1 MHDKHLFR
9 MHQSNACC
17 THPTT
22 KADRSV
28 TLNTAAHIDQLIKED
43 YRIESLTRCLLTL
56 VVRVIASLESNMPL
70 DLQKVQEVENVAQ
83 KWSQVDFEHLQKKL
97 NEEVQ
102 AIDIRE
108 SECRTARQQLIAESK
123 SYYEHAD
130 KQSRKTVSSL
140 IKAFQKEYDRAT
152 ERAKAAEARLIFV
165 CRAFTSLL
173 RELAQPHRL
182 FAFEAFHPSFRPLL
196 PTILNRPSIAP
207 FFIYPLEI
215 VYFWVRFSAS
225 NPSPY
230 LEQTSALLR
239 EAVRLRSVDEQVGS
253 LTKQLIDLQE
263 EYGDLRNQ
271 ELTVREL
278 REQMK
283 EMEARKNSGIQA
295 AINEREKELRAEL
308 EAFERE
314 IAEKREQVIAENK
327 ALSDTVAD
335 LTMKNKEASRMLE
348 ETKLQ
353 LARKEA
359 VSDEKLEI
367 VTSDLESALQR
378 AAEAEKE
385 VQRLQN
391 ELERMN
397 RVSSNPSEEALED
410 TSLIRSKDTQIHKLL
425 EENKKLNSKLIH
437 LKTESNKRIDE
448 LTQELERHIEIVAQL
463 RAQLEAQ
470 SDYEDNKKDLRIL
483 RSIEFGEENAAETGF
498 VSNGVTTTA
507 TATAEVQLG
516 GRLKALDELL
526 VGKNRKLQ
534 SENVELRMRNRKF
547 EGDNVLEEQ
556 AIDGKELS
564 DVFGLVGA
572 SFSSSSLADLFSN
585 KNRQTSIEASGDAD
599 LEGDP
604 HRATHLLNLFMCSAS
619 SSNDIPKLENYYS
632 TSTSS
637 LHELPRTP
645 TELRAY
651 NELQDIVTKNIHELG
666 SKALNTTE
674 IAKQCKHLMVT
685 HNIGQ
690 RLFAKYVMNQS
701 QGSLSELLSKPRHW
715 NKLTDKGR
723 EAFRRMYGWVS
734 DPRAI
739 ELLCNISPRR
749 TQPVGLIEID
759 APSREIL
766 WDQQGVSLAAV
777 SRYNAD
783 DALDLFVQ
791 KQSSRG
797 TSSDLKQREKLAA
810 AGSSGGNSVVQ
821 RTSRW
826 RHDDIPKEKIMKI
839 YKREL
844 ALLREQESHLE
855 QAIGSRPLSVRSKDE
870 RFIATMETTNTKPS
884 SLSSSSSRCGS
895 TRDTSSPTQS
905 NLPVNSAQA
914 LFALKCRNGMASIT
928 QEELERYPVLDT
940 EDIVRQI
947 KDFLCLNSISQ
958 RQFGEHVLGL
968 SQGSVSDLLARPKPW
983 AMLTQKGREPF
994 VRMQLFLNEAQ
1005 SLVYKPEA
1013 ELNGKFDA
1021 VQSSEMML
1029 KNELNSSIKQ
1039 NAVGGLLNM
1048 RSFPLTDEVDPE
1060 AVKCRNEKIR
1070 EIRNVCDVDSDDKK
1084 IVRNVKKELFLADT
1098 AEIARQVK
1106 DRLHSNGISQKT
1118 FGDMVLGVSPGGVS
1132 ELLAKPK
1139 TWEQLSP
1146 RARDLYLK
1154 MSEWLSELDENK
1166 RIQEASTSTAL
1177 LSSSLTATFSNM
1189 VDTLASAGALTKNLS
1204 PQKRKASINTSASEL
1219 PKKAQRTVI
1228 TDQQKEALKHV
1239 FERDQH
1245 PNQRTIEQL
1254 SQTLSLST
1262 RTVSNW
1268 FHNYRTR
1275 QKASLRARNL
1285 PNGDNSQKRNSVNGK
1300 SSNDRWK
1307 QDLAELMKLESK
1319 PNHWSP
1325 TMVSSNN
1332 SNNNLARST
1341 NTKNNSLDKAIE
1353 RIQKLNAAKQ
1363 L

>member
-1 MHDKHLFR
+1 M
-9 MHQSNACC
+9 A
-17 THPTT
+17 
-22 KADRSV
+22 
-28 TLNTAAHIDQLIKED
+28 IDPQ
-43 YRIESLTRCLLTL
+43 
-56 VVRVIASLESNMPL
+56 N
-70 DLQKVQEVENVAQ
+70 VQEVESVAQ
-83 KWSQVDFEHLQKKL
+83 RWSQVDFENLQKNL

-102 AIDIRE
+102 AVGIRE
-108 SECRTARQQLIAESK
+108 NQCRAARQQLIAESK
-123 SYYEHAD
+123 NYYEYAD
-130 KQSRKTVSSL
+130 KQSRKAISSL

-152 ERAKAAEARLIFV
+152 ERAKAAETGLIFI
-165 CRAFTSLL
+165 CRAFTS
-173 RELAQPHRL
+173 
-182 FAFEAFHPSFRPLL
+182 
-196 PTILNRPSIAP
+196 
-207 FFIYPLEI
+207 
-215 VYFWVRFSAS
+215 VCD
-225 NPSPY
+225 PSPY
-230 LEQTSALLR
+230 LEQLSTLQR
-239 EAVRLRSVDEQVGS
+239 EVVRLRSADEQVRN
-253 LTKQLIDLQE
+253 LTKQLNELQE
-263 EYGDLRNQ
+263 EYNDLRNQ
-271 ELTVREL
+271 ELIIRQL
-278 REQMK
+278 KEQMK
-283 EMEARKNSGIQA
+283 EMEAKTNSNIQA
-295 AINEREKELRAEL
+295 AINEREKELRIEL

-314 IAEKREQVIAENK
+314 VAQKRVQVTAENK
-327 ALSDTVAD
+327 VLSDAVAD
-335 LTMKNKEASRMLE
+335 LTIKNNETSRMLE
-348 ETKLQ
+348 DTKLQ
-353 LARKEA
+353 LVKEEA
-359 VSDEKLEI
+359 INEEKLEI
-367 VTSDLESALQR
+367 VTNDLENALQR
-378 AAEAEKE
+378 AIEAEKK
-385 VQRLQN
+385 VQRLQS
-391 ELERMN
+391 ELEYMKRDG
-397 RVSSNPSEEALED
+397 SSLTEEALRD
-410 TSLIRSKDTQIHKLL
+410 ISLIHAKDNQIHKLL

-448 LTQELERHIEIVAQL
+448 LTQELERHVEIVAQL

-470 SDYEDNKKDLRIL
+470 SDYEETKKNLRIL
-483 RSIEFGEENAAETGF
+483 RCIEFGEETTEGTDF
-498 VSNGVTTTA
+498 VSNGVTATA

-516 GRLKALDELL
+516 SRSKALDELL

-534 SENVELRMRNRKF
+534 NDNVELRLRNQKLEVQGKHLIF
-547 EGDNVLEEQ
+547 ASDNHSVLEEQ
-556 AIDGKELS
+556 AMDGNELS
-564 DVFGLVGA
+564 DVFGLVDA
-572 SFSSSSLADLFSN
+572 NFNNNTLADLFSN
-585 KNRQTSIEASGDAD
+585 KGGQKSIEANGDLD

-604 HRATHLLNLFMCSAS
+604 HRATNLLNLFMCSAS
-619 SSNDIPKLENYYS
+619 SSHDTPKLENYYS
-632 TSTSS
+632 ASTSS

-645 TELRAY
+645 AELRTY
-651 NELQDIVTKNIHELG
+651 NELQNIVTKNIHELG

-690 RLFAKYVMNQS
+690 RLFAKYIMNQVVKS

-734 DPRAI
+734 DPKAI

-749 TQPVGLIEID
+749 TQPVGLVEIEV
-759 APSREIL
+759 PSREIL
-766 WDQQGVSLAAV
+766 WDQQAVSLAAV

-791 KQSSRG
+791 KQSSRFI
-797 TSSDLKQREKLAA
+797 SEDLKQRDRLSTAT
-810 AGSSGGNSVVQ
+810 AGSSANSVIQ

-855 QAIGSRPLSVRSKDE
+855 QAIGSRPLSMRSKDE
-870 RFIATMETTNTKPS
+870 KLSTMETSNKSS

-895 TRDTSSPTQS
+895 IRDTSSPPQS
-905 NLPVNSAQA
+905 NFPVNSAQA
-914 LFALKCRNGMASIT
+914 LFALKCRSGMASIT

-983 AMLTQKGREPF
+983 TMLTQKGREPF

-1005 SLVYKPEA
+1005 SLVCKPEA
-1013 ELNGKFDA
+1013 ELNGKFGA
-1021 VQSSEMML
+1021 IQSPEVMS
-1029 KNELNSSIKQ
+1029 KNEASSGTKQ
-1039 NAVGGLLNM
+1039 NSINGLLSM
-1048 RSFPLTDEVDPE
+1048 RNFPLVDEIDHE
-1060 AVKCRNEKIR
+1060 TMKYHNEKAR
-1070 EIRNVCDVDSDDKK
+1070 EIKKMSIMDDDDKK
-1084 IVRNVKKELFLADT
+1084 MMRNMKKELLMADT
-1098 AEIARQVK
+1098 SEIARQVK

-1118 FGDMVLGVSPGGVS
+1118 FGDVVLGVSPGGVS

-1146 RARDLYLK
+1146 RARDLYRK
-1154 MSEWLSELDENK
+1154 MSEWLGELDGNK
-1166 RIQEASTSTAL
+1166 RIQETSTSTAL
-1177 LSSSLTATFSNM
+1177 LSSSLTTTFSSM
-1189 VDTLASAGALTKNLS
+1189 VDTMTSTGALAKTLS
-1204 PQKRKASINTSASEL
+1204 LQKRKASLNTTTAGEI

-1275 QKASLRARNL
+1275 QKASLRAENF
-1285 PNGDNSQKRNSVNGK
+1285 PNGENGQKRNPTNGK
-1300 SSNDRWK
+1300 NNNDRWK

-1319 PNHWSP
+1319 PYHWSP
-1325 TMVSSNN
+1325 TMVSSN
-1332 SNNNLARST
+1332 SNCNLTRST
-1341 NTKNNSLDKAIE
+1341 ITKNNSLDKAIE

>member
-1 MHDKHLFR
+1 M
-9 MHQSNACC
+9 A
-17 THPTT
+17 
-22 KADRSV
+22 
-28 TLNTAAHIDQLIKED
+28 IDPQ
-43 YRIESLTRCLLTL
+43 
-56 VVRVIASLESNMPL
+56 N
-70 DLQKVQEVENVAQ
+70 VQDVENVAQ
-83 KWSQVDFEHLQKKL
+83 RWSQIDFEHLQKKL

-102 AIDIRE
+102 AIDVRE
-108 SECRTARQQLIAESK
+108 NQCRVARQQLITESK
-123 SYYEHAD
+123 NYYDYAD
-130 KQSRKTVSSL
+130 KQSRKAVSPL
-140 IKAFQKEYDRAT
+140 IKALQKEYDQAT
-152 ERAKAAEARLIFV
+152 ERAKAAEAGLIFV
-165 CRAFTSLL
+165 CRAFTSVCVS
-173 RELAQPHRL
+173 EQRL
-182 FAFEAFHPSFRPLL
+182 IDRSSVLGNRHIGNR
-196 PTILNRPSIAP
+196 ILETHVSLCLSAHHHTYIAYNRPAVL
-207 FFIYPLEI
+207 FELTYYVF
-215 VYFWVRFSAS
+215 AD
-225 NPSPY
+225 PSPY
-230 LEQTSALLR
+230 LEQVSTLLR
-239 EAVRLRSVDEQVGS
+239 EVVRLHSVDEQVRN
-253 LTKQLIDLQE
+253 LTKQLNELQE

-271 ELTVREL
+271 DLTVRQLKE
-278 REQMK
+278 RMR
-283 EMEARKNSGIQA
+283 EMEAKTNNTIQA
-295 AINEREKELRAEL
+295 AINEREKELRVEL

-314 IAEKREQVIAENK
+314 VAEKQEQVTAENK
-327 ALSDTVAD
+327 ALSNAVAD
-335 LTMKNKEASRMLE
+335 LTMKNKETSRMLE

-353 LARKEA
+353 LVKREA
-359 VSDEKLEI
+359 VNDEKLEI
-367 VTSDLESALQR
+367 VTNDLENALQR
-378 AAEAEKE
+378 AVEAEKK

-391 ELERMN
+391 ELERIS
-397 RVSSNPSEEALED
+397 RTSSSPNERAIED
-410 TSLIRSKDTQIHKLL
+410 TSLIHSKDNQIHKLL
-425 EENKKLNSKLIH
+425 EENKKLNSRLIH
-437 LKTESNKRIDE
+437 LKTESNKRIHD
-448 LTQELERHIEIVAQL
+448 LTQELERHVVIVAQL

-483 RSIEFGEENAAETGF
+483 RSFEFGEEAVEETGTGF
-498 VSNGVTTTA
+498 VSNGVTATA

-516 GRLKALDELL
+516 GRSKALDELL

-534 SENVELRMRNRKF
+534 SENVELRMRNQKF
-547 EGDNVLEEQ
+547 EGDNHSLLEEQ
-556 AIDGKELS
+556 AVDGNELS
-564 DVFGLVGA
+564 DVFGLVDAGFTN
-572 SFSSSSLADLFSN
+572 STLADLFSN
-585 KNRQTSIEASGDAD
+585 KSGQKSMEINGDLD
-599 LEGDP
+599 LESDP
-604 HRATHLLNLFMCSAS
+604 HRATNLLNLFMCSAS
-619 SSNDIPKLENYYS
+619 SSNDTPKLENYYS

-645 TELRAY
+645 AELRTY
-651 NELQDIVTKNIHELG
+651 NELQDIVTRNIHELG

-690 RLFAKYVMNQS
+690 RLFAKYVMNQVVKS

-734 DPRAI
+734 DPKAI

-749 TQPVGLIEID
+749 TQPVGLIEIEV
-759 APSREIL
+759 PSREIL
-766 WDQQGVSLAAV
+766 WDQQAVSLAAV

-791 KQSSRG
+791 KQSSRV
-797 TSSDLKQREKLAA
+797 TSSDLKQRDRLSTA
-810 AGSSGGNSVVQ
+810 AGNSANSVVQ

-855 QAIGSRPLSVRSKDE
+855 QAIGSRSLNVKSKDE
-870 RFIATMETTNTKPS
+870 KLTTMETSNKSS

-895 TRDTSSPTQS
+895 TRDASSPPQS
-905 NLPVNSAQA
+905 NFPVNSVQA

-1005 SLVYKPEA
+1005 SLVCKPET
-1013 ELNGKFDA
+1013 ELNGKFSA
-1021 VQSSEMML
+1021 LQSPEVVSR
-1029 KNELNSSIKQ
+1029 NETSNGTKQ
-1039 NAVGGLLNM
+1039 NSISGLLNM
-1048 RSFPLTDEVDPE
+1048 RSFSLTDEIDHE
-1060 AVKCRNEKIR
+1060 TVKCRTEKAR
-1070 EIRNVCDVDSDDKK
+1070 EVKKVSAMDDDSKK
-1084 IVRNVKKELFLADT
+1084 VMRDVKKELLMADT
-1098 AEIARQVK
+1098 SDIARQVK

-1118 FGDMVLGVSPGGVS
+1118 FGDVVLGVSPGGVS

-1154 MSEWLSELDENK
+1154 MSEWLSELDGNR
-1166 RIQEASTSTAL
+1166 RIQETSTSSAL
-1177 LSSSLTATFSNM
+1177 LPSSLTATLSSM
-1189 VDTLASAGALTKNLS
+1189 VDTLTSTGALTKTLS
-1204 PQKRKASINTSASEL
+1204 PQKRKAALNTTTAGEL

-1275 QKASLRARNL
+1275 QKASLRAENL
-1285 PNGDNSQKRNSVNGK
+1285 PSNDNGQKRNSANGK
-1300 SSNDRWK
+1300 NNDRWK

-1319 PNHWSP
+1319 SYHWSP
-1325 TMVSSNN
+1325 TMVSSSSN
-1332 SNNNLARST
+1332 SNVTRST
-1341 NTKNNSLDKAIE
+1341 ITKNSSLDKAIE

-1363 L
+1363 LSFKRLTATENARDQLETAVVRQRELIARLKADLLGLLAVSTGS

>member
-1 MHDKHLFR
+1 M
-9 MHQSNACC
+9 A
-17 THPTT
+17 
-22 KADRSV
+22 
-28 TLNTAAHIDQLIKED
+28 IDPQ
-43 YRIESLTRCLLTL
+43 
-56 VVRVIASLESNMPL
+56 N
-70 DLQKVQEVENVAQ
+70 VQEVENVARR
-83 KWSQVDFEHLQKKL
+83 WSQIDFEHLQKKL

-102 AIDIRE
+102 AIDVRE
-108 SECRTARQQLIAESK
+108 NQCRVARQQLITESK
-123 SYYEHAD
+123 NYYDCAD
-130 KQSRKTVSSL
+130 KQSRKAISPL

-152 ERAKAAEARLIFV
+152 ERAKAAEAGLIFV
-165 CRAFTSLL
+165 WRAFTS
-173 RELAQPHRL
+173 
-182 FAFEAFHPSFRPLL
+182 
-196 PTILNRPSIAP
+196 
-207 FFIYPLEI
+207 
-215 VYFWVRFSAS
+215 VCD
-225 NPSPY
+225 PSPY
-230 LEQTSALLR
+230 LEQVSTLVR
-239 EAVRLRSVDEQVGS
+239 ELVRLDSVDEQVRN
-253 LTKQLIDLQE
+253 LTKQLNELQE

-271 ELTVREL
+271 DLTVRQLKE
-278 REQMK
+278 RMK
-283 EMEARKNSGIQA
+283 EMEAKTNSNIQA
-295 AINEREKELRAEL
+295 ALNEREKELRVKL
-308 EAFERE
+308 ETFEKE
-314 IAEKREQVIAENK
+314 VAEKQEQITAENK
-327 ALSDTVAD
+327 TLSDAVAD
-335 LTMKNKEASRMLE
+335 LTMKNKEISRMLE

-353 LARKEA
+353 LVKKEA
-359 VSDEKLEI
+359 VNDERLEI
-367 VTSDLESALQR
+367 VTNDLENALQR
-378 AAEAEKE
+378 AVEAEKK
-385 VQRLQN
+385 VQRLQS
-391 ELERMN
+391 ELERISRTTSGPN
-397 RVSSNPSEEALED
+397 EGVLGD
-410 TSLIRSKDTQIHKLL
+410 TFLIRSKDSQIHKLL
-425 EENKKLNSKLIH
+425 EENRKLNSKLIH

-448 LTQELERHIEIVAQL
+448 LTQELERHVVIVAQL

-470 SDYEDNKKDLRIL
+470 SDYEDKKDLRIL
-483 RSIEFGEENAAETGF
+483 RSIEFGEEAIEGTGTGF
-498 VSNGVTTTA
+498 VSNGVTA

-516 GRLKALDELL
+516 GRSKALDELL

-534 SENVELRMRNRKF
+534 SENVELRIRNQKF
-547 EGDNVLEEQ
+547 EEEQ
-556 AIDGKELS
+556 VMDGNDLS
-564 DVFGLVGA
+564 NVFGLVDG
-572 SFSSSSLADLFSN
+572 SFNSSTLVDLFSN
-585 KNRQTSIEASGDAD
+585 KNGQKSVETNGDLD
-599 LEGDP
+599 LESDP
-604 HRATHLLNLFMCSAS
+604 HRATNLLNLFMCSAS
-619 SSNDIPKLENYYS
+619 SSNDTPKLENCYS
-632 TSTSS
+632 ASTSS

-645 TELRAY
+645 AELRTY
-651 NELQDIVTKNIHELG
+651 NELQDIVTRNIHELG

-690 RLFAKYVMNQS
+690 RLFAKYVMNQVVKS

-734 DPRAI
+734 DPKAI
-739 ELLCNISPRR
+739 ELLCSISPRR
-749 TQPVGLIEID
+749 TQPVGLIEIEV
-759 APSREIL
+759 PSREIL
-766 WDQQGVSLAAV
+766 WDQQAVSLATV

-791 KQSSRG
+791 KQSSRVA
-797 TSSDLKQREKLAA
+797 SSDLKQRDRLSTT
-810 AGSSGGNSVVQ
+810 AGGNSANSVVQ

-870 RFIATMETTNTKPS
+870 KLATVETSNKSS
-884 SLSSSSSRCGS
+884 SLSSSSSRCG
-895 TRDTSSPTQS
+895 TRDASSPPQS
-905 NLPVNSAQA
+905 NFPVNSAQA
-914 LFALKCRNGMASIT
+914 LFALKCRSGMASIT

-1005 SLVYKPEA
+1005 SLVCKPEA
-1013 ELNGKFDA
+1013 EMNGKFAA
-1021 VQSSEMML
+1021 VQSSEVVPR
-1029 KNELNSSIKQ
+1029 NETNNGAKQ
-1039 NAVGGLLNM
+1039 NLISGLLNM
-1048 RSFPLTDEVDPE
+1048 RNFPLTDEIDHE
-1060 AVKCRNEKIR
+1060 TIKYRTEKAR
-1070 EIRNVCDVDSDDKK
+1070 EIKKLDDGEKKVMRNL
-1084 IVRNVKKELFLADT
+1084 KKELLMADT
-1098 AEIARQVK
+1098 SEIARQVK
-1106 DRLHSNGISQKT
+1106 DRLHSSGISQKT
-1118 FGDMVLGVSPGGVS
+1118 FGDVVLGVSPGGVS

-1154 MSEWLSELDENK
+1154 MSEWLSELDGNRK
-1166 RIQEASTSTAL
+1166 IQETSASTAL
-1177 LSSSLTATFSNM
+1177 LSSSLTPSLSSM
-1189 VDTLASAGALTKNLS
+1189 VDTLTSTGALTKTLS
-1204 PQKRKASINTSASEL
+1204 PQKRKATLNTTAAGEL

-1275 QKASLRARNL
+1275 QKASLRAEIL
-1285 PNGDNSQKRNSVNGK
+1285 PNNDNGQKKNSANAK
-1300 SSNDRWK
+1300 NNNDRWK

-1319 PNHWSP
+1319 PYHWSP
-1325 TMVSSNN
+1325 TMVSPSSN
-1332 SNNNLARST
+1332 SNLTRST
-1341 NTKNNSLDKAIE
+1341 VTKNSSLDKAIE